1 MSEAVIVL
9 VIALITLTVVY
20 VQWLDREK
28 EIQLQHLAM
37 AVGSIMETIE
47 EMQKQIDEIGKGK
60 E

>member
-9 VIALITLTVVY
+9 IIALITLTVVY

-37 AVGSIMETIE
+37 AIGSIMETIE
-47 EMQKQIDEIGKGK
+47 ELQKQIDEIGKEK

>member
-1 MSEAVIVL
+1 MSETVIVL
-9 VIALITLTVVY
+9 IIALIAAVVFF
-20 VQWLDREK
+20 VQWQDREI

-47 EMQKQIDEIGKGK
+47 EMQKQIDEIGKEK

>member
-9 VIALITLTVVY
+9 IIALITLTVVY

-47 EMQKQIDEIGKGK
+47 EMQKQIDEIGKEK

>member
-37 AVGSIMETIE
+37 AVGAIMETIE
-47 EMQKQIDEIGKGK
+47 EMQKQIDEIGKEK

>member
-47 EMQKQIDEIGKGK
+47 EMQKQIDEIGKEK

>member
-47 EMQKQIDEIGKGK
+47 ELQKRIDEIGKEK

>member
-9 VIALITLTVVY
+9 VIALISLTVVY

-47 EMQKQIDEIGKGK
+47 EMQKQIDEIGKEK